1 MVRFSS
7 APPESIIRAC
17 DEISDALQRERRA
30 GRCKAPQRRRC
41 GVIVEERQRRR
52 FPPAAAPLRAAARR
66 LAGCVARS
74 LHKTRYAR
82 RSRLASR
89 PGGLQRS
96 ASLISSQA
104 LTGKKVIEGSIPLG
118 ACPRI
123 GRGRVPG
130 LEGAD
135 ARRRDAGD
143 VAAHRR
149 GAPTKQMP
157 LPSRNPKGA
166 WGLDD
171 DRCVAR
177 RRRCASTS
185 PPPRALRSPCK
196 PHARDPFEFSDRLLG
211 CELNSNHEFYRGYH

>member
-1 MVRFSS
+1 MWLMMLSEGKFGKLC
-7 APPESIIRAC
+7 ADP
-17 DEISDALQRERRA
+17 D
-30 GRCKAPQRRRC
+30 
-41 GVIVEERQRRR
+41 
-52 FPPAAAPLRAAARR
+52 FAANL
-66 LAGCVARS
+66 LF
-74 LHKTRYAR
+74 
-82 RSRLASR
+82 
-89 PGGLQRS
+89 
-96 ASLISSQA
+96 
-104 LTGKKVIEGSIPLG
+104 LG

-143 VAAHRR
+143 VGAHRR

-166 WGLDD
+166 WGLHD

-177 RRRCASTS
+177 RRRCAWTS

-196 PHARDPFEFSDRLLG
+196 PHARDPFEFSDRLLACKSASDG
-211 CELNSNHEFYRGYH
+211 LGDGQAISPILGVQCFQSGRSF

>member
-1 MVRFSS
+1 M
-7 APPESIIRAC
+7 ATASIIAVGYC
-17 DEISDALQRERRA
+17 
-30 GRCKAPQRRRC
+30 
-41 GVIVEERQRRR
+41 
-52 FPPAAAPLRAAARR
+52 
-66 LAGCVARS
+66 
-74 LHKTRYAR
+74 
-82 RSRLASR
+82 
-89 PGGLQRS
+89 
-96 ASLISSQA
+96 
-104 LTGKKVIEGSIPLG
+104 LG

-143 VAAHRR
+143 VGAHRR

-166 WGLDD
+166 WGLHD

-177 RRRCASTS
+177 RRRCAWTS

-196 PHARDPFEFSDRLLG
+196 PHARDPFEFSDRLLVWFG
-211 CELNSNHEFYRGYH
+211 KCYLSLNEYFRQLIGKPNRVLIDCVFEMLCLTSGLFVGTGAVVEVRNTEVKSGDGNPNDEFSSPKTLAAQQGRHQLVGGFRNPIVA

>member
-1 MVRFSS
+1 MVQLQSSPETCRPWRLTGPHFS
-7 APPESIIRAC
+7 RAFYC
-17 DEISDALQRERRA
+17 GGSSRHVCCVALRRA
-30 GRCKAPQRRRC
+30 PRRTVEYVCGALSRAPCIHAR
-41 GVIVEERQRRR
+41 
-52 FPPAAAPLRAAARR
+52 LRR
-66 LAGCVARS
+66 LATKPREKCG
-74 LHKTRYAR
+74 
-82 RSRLASR
+82 
-89 PGGLQRS
+89 
-96 ASLISSQA
+96 
-104 LTGKKVIEGSIPLG
+104 LG

-123 GRGRVPG
+123 GKGRVPG

-143 VAAHRR
+143 VGAHRR

-166 WGLDD
+166 WGLHG

-211 CELNSNHEFYRGYH
+211 IKFFPAGLEWSRPGRSACDVRNLHADDSVNFAKYVLLSG

>member
-1 MVRFSS
+1 MRFG
-7 APPESIIRAC
+7 
-17 DEISDALQRERRA
+17 RA
-30 GRCKAPQRRRC
+30 GLYIGFVSNGMFCWPLPC
-41 GVIVEERQRRR
+41 G
-52 FPPAAAPLRAAARR
+52 
-66 LAGCVARS
+66 S
-74 LHKTRYAR
+74 
-82 RSRLASR
+82 S
-89 PGGLQRS
+89 PG
-96 ASLISSQA
+96 ASLFGYRKCLA
-104 LTGKKVIEGSIPLG
+104 VMLG

-143 VAAHRR
+143 VGAHCR

-166 WGLDD
+166 WGLHG

-177 RRRCASTS
+177 RRRCAWTS

-196 PHARDPFEFSDRLLG
+196 PHARDPFEFSDRLLA
-211 CELNSNHEFYRGYH
+211 SRRPP